1 MKVCSLAP
9 IFLLAAAAS
18 AVTAQ
23 PPAAPQRPPFPDVTL
38 IDTKGGVQPLKAT
51 LGRATV
57 INFWAT
63 WCGPCRLELPELQA
77 LYDELG
83 GKGVVVLAVNVDSP
97 REYVGPYM
105 KRLGLSLPVYF
116 LEPEA
121 EGGLGIRSLPTT
133 VLLDA
138 AGGVVESW
146 AGYSP
151 ESMRELREMAEAVA
165 VQKGGRG
172 GK

>member
-1 MKVCSLAP
+1 MWVRFLAP
-9 IFLLAAAAS
+9 LLTLAAVFAA
-18 AVTAQ
+18 AAQ
-23 PPAAPQRPPFPDVTL
+23 PPAAAQRPPFPDVTL
-38 IDTKGGVQPLKAT
+38 IDAKGGVQTLKSV

-63 WCGPCRLELPELQA
+63 WCGPCRMELPELQA

-97 REYVGPYM
+97 REHVGPYM
-105 KRLGLSLPVYF
+105 KRLRLSLPVYF
-116 LEPEA
+116 LDPEA

-151 ESMRELREMAEAVA
+151 ESMRELRELAEAVA
-165 VQKGGRG
+165 MKRG
-172 GK
+172 GKGGA